1 MKGVI
6 FIIMACILW
15 ALDTL
20 IRYPLLWSGTSA
32 ESIVFVEHLF
42 LTLIF
47 VYALYHSRA
56 KFLGLKLKGVFYF
69 FVIGGLGS
77 AIGTLAFTKAFAII
91 NPSLVILL
99 QKLQPLVAITFAYFF
114 LKERMKK
121 EFFIWSIPC
130 LIGGALISYGDIS
143 KGLAG
148 SELSISALFQE
159 GALFGYALTLLAVV
173 SWGASTVFGKKL
185 SLQGFSEIE
194 IMAGRFATGFIC
206 LLPVALTLETKT
218 LPHGELWGKIFAMVV
233 ISGLLGMYFYYN
245 GLKRISARLCALA
258 EMFFPFCAVAIN
270 WIVLGKELTMIQLL
284 GGALLLLGST
294 VIQIKH
300 Y

>member
-6 FIIMACILW
+6 FIFTACILW
-15 ALDTL
+15 AIDTL
-20 IRYPLLWSGTSA
+20 IRYPLLWGGVSA
-32 ESIVFVEHLF
+32 ESIVFTEHII

-47 VYALYHSRA
+47 SYALYHSRK

-77 AIGTLAFTKAFAII
+77 ALGTLAFTKAFGIL

-99 QKLQPLVAITFAYFF
+99 QKFQPIVAIVFAYIF
-114 LKERMKK
+114 LKEKFK
-121 EFFIWSIPC
+121 PEYFAWAFLC
-130 LIGGALISYGDIS
+130 LVGAGLISYQDIAT
-143 KGLAG
+143 GLSG
-148 SELSISALFQE
+148 MDWSWHGLVTSSTVL
-159 GALFGYALTLLAVV
+159 GYFYTLVAVV
-173 SWGASTVFGKKL
+173 SWGSSTVFGKKL
-185 SLQGFSEIE
+185 SLQGFNTTE
-194 IMAGRFATGFIC
+194 IMAGRFFMGFLC
-206 LLPVALTLETKT
+206 LLPVGLTVTGGQI
-218 LPHGELWGKIFAMVV
+218 PQGEVLGKILAMVV

-245 GLKRISARLCALA
+245 GLKKIPARLCALA

-270 WIVLGKELTMIQLL
+270 WIFLGKELTLMQLL